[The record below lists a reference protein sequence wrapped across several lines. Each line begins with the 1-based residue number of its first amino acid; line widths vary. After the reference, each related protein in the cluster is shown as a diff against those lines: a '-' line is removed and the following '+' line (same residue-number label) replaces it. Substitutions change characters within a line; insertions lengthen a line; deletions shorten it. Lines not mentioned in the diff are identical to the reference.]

1 VPSVGNFSEE
11 SRGKGGESM
20 IWDRRYECMER
31 EEVEQLQLERL
42 QSTLNRV
49 YRNVTFYRKRFD
61 ALKILP
67 DEIQSAKDLSQFP
80 LTVKEDLR
88 ESYPYGMFALPLRE
102 VVRIHSSSGVT
113 GKPTVTGYTQND
125 LHHWSQLAARVLSAG
140 GVTKDDVVQITFKYG
155 LFTGAFGLHYG
166 AELIGASVI
175 PMSTGNTSKQV
186 LIMQDYKTTALVG
199 TPSYA
204 LRLARYMEG
213 EGIDPKSLSL
223 RLGLFGGEPCPE
235 SMCKEIA
242 ERLFINVTDNYGVSE
257 VMGPGVSAECESKN
271 GLHIYEDHFIPEI
284 IDPQTLQVLPPGAE
298 GELVLTT
305 LSKEAFPLIRYR
317 TRDITSL
324 DYAACPCGRTLVRMK
339 KVLGRSDDIII
350 IKGVNVFPSQ
360 VEAILMEVE
369 GVEPRY
375 QIIAD
380 RTGGVDTLEV
390 KVEVHEKVFSD
401 EIKNLQNIAGQI
413 ESKFREV
420 IGVSAKIKLVAPE
433 SLKFAEGTS
442 PKVIDRRKK

>member
-1 VPSVGNFSEE
+1 
-11 SRGKGGESM
+11 M
-20 IWDRRYECMER
+20 IWDRRNECMSRQEM
-31 EEVEQLQLERL
+31 EQFQLERL

-49 YRNVTFYRKRFD
+49 YRNVSFYKKRFD
-61 ALKILP
+61 QLKVLP
-67 DEIQSAKDLSQFP
+67 DEIQSIQDLTQFP

-113 GKPTVTGYTQND
+113 GKPTVTGYTRND
-125 LHHWSQLAARVLSAG
+125 LHHWSQLTARVLSAG

-155 LFTGAFGLHYG
+155 LFTGAFGLHHG

-175 PMSTGNTSKQV
+175 PMSTGNTNKQV
-186 LIMQDYKTTALVG
+186 LIMQDYKTTALIG

-204 LRLARYMEG
+204 LLLARYMETQ
-213 EGIDPKSLSL
+213 GIDPKSLSL

-235 SMCKEIA
+235 SMRKEIE
-242 ERLFINVTDNYGVSE
+242 ERLFINATDNYGVSE
-257 VMGPGVSAECESKN
+257 VMGPGVSAECEGKN

-284 IDPQTLQVLPPGAE
+284 IDPQTLQVLPAGAE

-324 DYAACPCGRTLVRMK
+324 DYSPCPCGRTLVRMK
-339 KVLGRSDDIII
+339 KVLGRTDDIII

-360 VEAILMEVE
+360 VESVLLEVE

-375 QIIAD
+375 QMIAD
-380 RTGGVDTLEV
+380 RVEGVDTLEV
-390 KVEVHEKVFSD
+390 KVEVNERVFSD
-401 EIKNLQNIAGQI
+401 EIKNLQNIALLI
-413 ESKFREV
+413 ERRLREI
-420 IGVSAKIKLVAPE
+420 IGVSAKVKLVAPE
-433 SLKFAEGTS
+433 SLQPLEGKGG
-442 PKVIDRRKK
+442 KVMDRRKK

>member
-1 VPSVGNFSEE
+1 
-11 SRGKGGESM
+11 M
-20 IWDRRYECMER
+20 IWDRRYECLER
-31 EEVEQLQLERL
+31 GEVEQLQLERL

-49 YRNVTFYRKRFD
+49 YRNVSFYKKRFD

-67 DEIQSAKDLSQFP
+67 DEIQSGKDLAKFP
-80 LTVKEDLR
+80 LTAKEDLR

-113 GKPTVTGYTQND
+113 GKPTVTGYTRND
-125 LHHWSQLAARVLSAG
+125 LHHWSQLTARVLSAG

-186 LIMQDYKTTALVG
+186 LIMRDYKTTALVS

-204 LRLARYMEG
+204 LRLARYVEG
-213 EGIDPKSLSL
+213 QGIDPKSLSL

-235 SMCKEIA
+235 SMRQEIE

-257 VMGPGVSAECESKN
+257 VMGPGVSAECDAKN

-284 IDPQTLQVLPPGAE
+284 IDPQTLQILPPGAA

-324 DYAACPCGRTLVRMK
+324 DYSTCPCGRTLVRMK

-350 IKGVNVFPSQ
+350 IKGGNVFPSQ

-369 GVEPRY
+369 GVESRY
-375 QIIAD
+375 QMIAD
-380 RTGGVDTLEV
+380 RTEGVDTLEV
-390 KVEVHEKVFSD
+390 KVEVNEKVFSD

-413 ESKFREV
+413 ERKFRDI

-433 SLKFAEGTS
+433 SLQLTEGVS
-442 PKVIDRRKK
+442 PKVVDRRKK

>member
-1 VPSVGNFSEE
+1 
-11 SRGKGGESM
+11 M

-31 EEVEQLQLERL
+31 EEIAQLQLERL

-49 YRNVTFYRKRFD
+49 YRNVSFYKKRFD
-61 ALKILP
+61 LLKIHP
-67 DEIQSAKDLSQFP
+67 DEIQSIKDLAGFP
-80 LTVKEDLR
+80 LTAKEDLR
-88 ESYPYGMFALPLRE
+88 QSYPYGMFAIPLRE

-113 GKPTVTGYTQND
+113 GKPTVSGYTRND
-125 LHHWSQLAARVLSAG
+125 LQHWSQLTARVLTAG

-186 LIMQDYKTTALVG
+186 LIMQDYKTTALVS

-204 LRLARYMEG
+204 LRLARYMG
-213 EGIDPKSLSL
+213 AEGIDPKNLSIK
-223 RLGLFGGEPCPE
+223 LGLFGGEPCPE
-235 SMCKEIA
+235 SMRKEI
-242 ERLFINVTDNYGVSE
+242 EDRLFISVTDNYGVSE
-257 VMGPGVSAECESKN
+257 VMGPGVAAECKFKN
-271 GLHIYEDHFIPEI
+271 GLHLYEDHFIPEI

-305 LSKEAFPLIRYR
+305 LSKEAFPLVRFR

-324 DYAACPCGRTLVRMK
+324 DFSPCSCGRTLVRMK

-360 VEAILMEVE
+360 VESILVEVD
-369 GVEPRY
+369 GVEPSY
-375 QIIAD
+375 QIIVD
-380 RTGGVDTLEV
+380 RVEGVDTLEV
-390 KVEVHEKVFSD
+390 KVEVNERVFSD
-401 EIKNLQNIAGQI
+401 EIKILQNISSKI
-413 ESKFREV
+413 ERKIREI
-420 IGVSAKIKLVAPE
+420 IGVTAKVKLVAPE
-433 SLKFAEGTS
+433 SLHPKEGKAL
-442 PKVIDRRKK
+442 KVIDRRK

>member
-1 VPSVGNFSEE
+1 
-11 SRGKGGESM
+11 M
-20 IWDRRYECMER
+20 IWDRRYECLER

-49 YRNVTFYRKRFD
+49 YRNVSFYKRKFD

-67 DEIQSAKDLSQFP
+67 DEIQSVKDLAKFP
-80 LTVKEDLR
+80 LTAKEDLR

-113 GKPTVTGYTQND
+113 GKPTVTGYTRND
-125 LHHWSQLAARVLSAG
+125 LHHWAQLTARVLSAG

-186 LIMQDYKTTALVG
+186 LIMQDYKTTALVS

-204 LRLARYMEG
+204 LRVARYMEG
-213 EGIDPKSLSL
+213 QGIDPKSLSL
-223 RLGLFGGEPCPE
+223 KLGLFGGEPCPE
-235 SMCKEIA
+235 PMRKEIE
-242 ERLFINVTDNYGVSE
+242 ERLLINVTDNYGVSE
-257 VMGPGVSAECESKN
+257 VMGPGVSAECEAKN

-284 IDPQTLQVLPPGAE
+284 IDPQTRQILPPGAE

-317 TRDITSL
+317 TRDISSL
-324 DYAACPCGRTLVRMK
+324 DYSTCPCGRTLVRMK

-350 IKGVNVFPSQ
+350 IKGVKVFPSQ

-375 QIIAD
+375 QMIAE
-380 RTGGVDTLEV
+380 RTEGVDTLEV
-390 KVEVHEKVFSD
+390 KVEVNEKVFSD

-413 ESKFREV
+413 ERKFRDV
-420 IGVSAKIKLVAPE
+420 IGVSAKIKLAAPE
-433 SLKFAEGTS
+433 SLQLTEGGS
-442 PKVIDRRKK
+442 PKVIDRRQN

>member
-1 VPSVGNFSEE
+1 
-11 SRGKGGESM
+11 
-20 IWDRRYECMER
+20 
-31 EEVEQLQLERL
+31 
-42 QSTLNRV
+42 
-49 YRNVTFYRKRFD
+49 
-61 ALKILP
+61 
-67 DEIQSAKDLSQFP
+67 
-80 LTVKEDLR
+80 
-88 ESYPYGMFALPLRE
+88 
-102 VVRIHSSSGVT
+102 
-113 GKPTVTGYTQND
+113 VTGYTRND
-125 LHHWSQLAARVLSAG
+125 LHHWSQLTARVLSAG

-175 PMSTGNTSKQV
+175 PMSTGNTSKQL
-186 LIMQDYKTTALVG
+186 LIMQDYKTTALVS

-204 LRLARYMEG
+204 LRVARYMEG
-213 EGIDPKSLSL
+213 QGMDPKSLSL

-235 SMCKEIA
+235 PMRKEIE
-242 ERLFINVTDNYGVSE
+242 ERLLINVTDNYGVSE
-257 VMGPGVSAECESKN
+257 VMGPGVSAECEARN
-271 GLHIYEDHFIPEI
+271 GLHLYEDHFIPEI
-284 IDPQTLQVLPPGAE
+284 IDPQTRQILPPGSE

-324 DYAACPCGRTLVRMK
+324 DYSSCPCGRTLVRMK

-350 IKGVNVFPSQ
+350 IKGVKVFPSQ

-375 QIIAD
+375 QMIAE
-380 RTGGVDTLEV
+380 RTEGVDSLEV
-390 KVEVHEKVFSD
+390 KVEVNEKVFSD

-413 ESKFREV
+413 ERKFRDI

-433 SLKFAEGTS
+433 SLQPVEGKMV
-442 PKVIDRRKK
+442 KVIDRRKK

>member
-1 VPSVGNFSEE
+1 
-11 SRGKGGESM
+11 M
-20 IWDRRYECMER
+20 IWDHRHECMER
-31 EEVEQLQLERL
+31 EEIEQLQLERL

-49 YRNVTFYRKRFD
+49 HRNVSFYKKRFD
-61 ALKILP
+61 LLKVLP
-67 DEIQSAKDLSQFP
+67 EEIQSVKDFAQFP
-80 LTVKEDLR
+80 FTAKEDLR

-102 VVRIHSSSGVT
+102 VVRLHSSSGVT
-113 GKPTVTGYTQND
+113 GKPTVTGYTRND
-125 LHHWSQLAARVLSAG
+125 LHHWGQLTARVLTAG

-155 LFTGAFGLHYG
+155 LFTGAFGLHHG
-166 AELIGASVI
+166 AEVIGASVI

-186 LIMQDYKTTALVG
+186 LIMQDYKTTALVS

-204 LRLARYMEG
+204 LLLARYMG
-213 EGIDPKSLSL
+213 TQGIESKSLSL
-223 RLGLFGGEPCPE
+223 KLGLFGGEPCPE
-235 SMCKEIA
+235 SMRREVE
-242 ERLFINVTDNYGVSE
+242 ERLFISATDNYGVSE
-257 VMGPGVSAECESKN
+257 VMGPGVSAECEFKN
-271 GLHIYEDHFIPEI
+271 GLHINEDHFIPEI

-324 DYAACPCGRTLVRMK
+324 DYSPCPCGRTLARMK

-360 VEAILMEVE
+360 VESILMEME

-380 RTGGVDTLEV
+380 RVEGVDTLEV
-390 KVEVHEKVFSD
+390 KVEMNERVFSD
-401 EIKNLQNIAGQI
+401 EIKNLQNIASQV
-413 ESKFREV
+413 ERKLREIV
-420 IGVSAKIKLVAPE
+420 GVSVKVKLVAPE
-433 SLKFAEGTS
+433 SLQPAEG
-442 PKVIDRRKK
+442 KVLRVIDRRKK

>member
-1 VPSVGNFSEE
+1 
-11 SRGKGGESM
+11 M
-20 IWDRRYECMER
+20 IWDRRYECLER

-49 YRNVTFYRKRFD
+49 YRNVSFYKKRFD

-67 DEIQSAKDLSQFP
+67 DEIQSAKDLAKFP
-80 LTVKEDLR
+80 LTAKEDLR

-113 GKPTVTGYTQND
+113 GKPTVTGYTRND
-125 LHHWSQLAARVLSAG
+125 LHHWSQLTARVLSAG

-175 PMSTGNTSKQV
+175 PMSTGNTSKQA
-186 LIMQDYKTTALVG
+186 LIMQDYKTTALVS

-213 EGIDPKSLSL
+213 QGINPKSLSL
-223 RLGLFGGEPCPE
+223 KLGLFGGEPCPE
-235 SMCKEIA
+235 SMRKEIE

-257 VMGPGVSAECESKN
+257 VMGPGISAECEARN
-271 GLHIYEDHFIPEI
+271 GLHLYEDHFIPEI
-284 IDPQTLQVLPPGAE
+284 IDPQTLQILPPGTE

-305 LSKEAFPLIRYR
+305 LSKEAFPVIRYR

-324 DYAACPCGRTLVRMK
+324 DYSPCPCGRTLVRMK
-339 KVLGRSDDIII
+339 KVLGRSDNIIV
-350 IKGVNVFPSQ
+350 IKGIKVFPSQ

-369 GVEPRY
+369 GVESRY
-375 QIIAD
+375 QMIAD
-380 RTGGVDTLEV
+380 RTEGVDSLEV
-390 KVEVHEKVFSD
+390 KVEVNEKVFSD

-413 ESKFREV
+413 ERKFRDI

-433 SLKFAEGTS
+433 SLQLTEGLF
-442 PKVIDRRKK
+442 PKVVDRRKK